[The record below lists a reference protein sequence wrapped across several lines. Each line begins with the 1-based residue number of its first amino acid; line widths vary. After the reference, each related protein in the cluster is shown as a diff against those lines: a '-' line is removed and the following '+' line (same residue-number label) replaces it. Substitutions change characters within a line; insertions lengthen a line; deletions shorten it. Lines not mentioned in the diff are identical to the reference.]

1 MLGLSELAQA
11 YRNAEKISGARNV
24 AVFEY
29 RDVNGY
35 MQTIARHSVRGVG
48 HAKHLIAKELAEM
61 GVSPSAVSRIYS
73 ELEPCCTVRGYCKKF
88 IGKTF
93 QNVKVT
99 WTFEYGATK
108 NVS

>member
-1 MLGLSELAQA
+1 MKINLPEILISAIANGVWKNVDPDTLRHWLGNRENST
-11 YRNAEKISGARNV
+11 V
-24 AVFEY
+24 
-29 RDVNGY
+29 
-35 MQTIARHSVRGVG
+35 MQGIGTIARHSVRGVG

-93 QNVKVT
+93 Q
-99 WTFEYGATK
+99 
-108 NVS
+108 